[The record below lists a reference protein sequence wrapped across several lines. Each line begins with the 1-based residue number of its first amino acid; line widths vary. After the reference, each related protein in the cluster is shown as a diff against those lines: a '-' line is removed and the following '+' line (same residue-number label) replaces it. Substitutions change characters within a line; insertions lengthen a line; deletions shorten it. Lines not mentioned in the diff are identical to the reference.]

1 MKEKD
6 NVVVSSLVNND
17 AEDGLRVGM
26 IGVVKEVIMTHPLN
40 PSSLDTVVVDFC
52 TDNVRN
58 GRDFTCYR
66 GQLEVVR

>member
-6 NVVVSSLVNND
+6 NVVVSILVNDD
-17 AEDGLRVGM
+17 AENGLKVGM

-52 TDNVRN
+52 TDNVEN
-58 GRDFTCYR
+58 GREFNCFR
-66 GQLEVVR
+66 GQLEVVG